1 MGYSQESN
9 NQAVKE
15 KLFTRDYILLIV
27 TNGLLFFGFQF
38 YPSGLPPFLK
48 TLGADD
54 IVLGFLTSLI
64 AIPAILSRL
73 IAGNLLDRY
82 GRFKVLC
89 LGLFSMTVLAYFL
102 GVFQTVFMILLIR
115 GLHGLAWGVS
125 ATGSAT
131 AVTDFIPRSRL
142 GEGMGYFSLS
152 CSLAMAIA
160 PALALSLPFEWM
172 FRLGTIFFAGA
183 FILCLFVRYKKI
195 EADRKEKRSLIEK
208 RSLMPSFV
216 VLCSNASYGAIVTFV
231 ALFGLERGIS
241 HVGMFFALYALAL
254 MVSRPYVGKLVD
266 RIGCKAAIGPGII
279 ALLLSLVLLSFVFN
293 TFTFL
298 ACGVLYGL
306 AQGAVM
312 SGTQTLAILRAPKDR
327 LGAANA
333 TYSSCFDLGLGVGA
347 LIFGFVAEYTGYG
360 LMFLICGLT
369 QVIPYVVLKLDKEP
383 DAKDCTH

>member
-1 MGYSQESN
+1 MGYSQEGN

-15 KLFTRDYILLIV
+15 KLFTRDYILMIV

-38 YPSGLPPFLK
+38 YPSGLSPFLK

-152 CSLAMAIA
+152 CSLAMAIV

-195 EADRKEKRSLIEK
+195 EANRQEKRSLIEK